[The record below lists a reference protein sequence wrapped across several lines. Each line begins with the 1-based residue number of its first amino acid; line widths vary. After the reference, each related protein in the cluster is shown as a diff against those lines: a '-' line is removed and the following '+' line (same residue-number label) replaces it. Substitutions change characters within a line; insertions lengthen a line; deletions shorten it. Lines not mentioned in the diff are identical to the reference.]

1 MFSTDFIFKQQ
12 ENLVGNHKC
21 HAGFRLINKMQQNT
35 ISTYHLYPFL
45 GEHHNALLMKHGYDS
60 SKIPSKELEKIQNL
74 ALPNYFV

>member
-1 MFSTDFIFKQQ
+1 MFSTDFRQQ
-12 ENLVGNHKC
+12 EKPVDNHKC
-21 HAGFRLINKMQQNT
+21 HAGFRLILMQQNT
-35 ISTYHLYPFL
+35 ISTNHLYPFL